1 MSAVQIAAVAPQCLD
16 QLSKL
21 LLAVCKNPTVPGFN
35 HFLFE
40 SVAALI
46 ANTAVAN
53 KETVATLEG
62 MLFPAFETVLQDDVQ
77 VEPVS
82 HLVPDDP
89 HHFC

>member
-1 MSAVQIAAVAPQCLD
+1 
-16 QLSKL
+16 
-21 LLAVCKNPTVPGFN
+21 VCKNPTVPGFN

-62 MLFPAFETVLQDDVQ
+62 MLFPAFEHVLREDVQ
-77 VEPVS
+77 VSLSRPFS
-82 HLVPDDP
+82 ILQTFWLILV
-89 HHFC
+89 